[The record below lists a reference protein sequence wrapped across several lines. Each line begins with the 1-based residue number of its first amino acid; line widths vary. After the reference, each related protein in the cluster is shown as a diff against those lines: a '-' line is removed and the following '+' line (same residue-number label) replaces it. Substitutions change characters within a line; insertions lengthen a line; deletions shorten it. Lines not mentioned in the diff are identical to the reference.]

1 MPHGLACSFTL
12 LSILNTFGSIKL
24 NLSADLAD
32 KVTQLLESLDLS
44 EEIELFV
51 DWTTL
56 ASQLNVD
63 LDPSRAGNFLID
75 VENIKVLEILQGAKA

>member
-1 MPHGLACSFTL
+1 MLKKVKNLAWLNL
-12 LSILNTFGSIKL
+12 LCPLDSSIKL